1 MKRIVLVC
9 TWIRIMVFLN
19 RQHEFLFPT
28 DLRIYTTVKRQK
40 KFNHWEPIF
49 IGTNEEPFYDERL
62 SWEGKSDKMTQV
74 LRMGRTKY
82 MHGWLTECFLQQ
94 GYVLCVLDYNFHLL
108 SNGFLVH
115 KPGIKKHNE
124 AARPLLE
131 QPQKDFIKE
140 KIFPEITKYYGSR
153 EGCIIH

>member
-1 MKRIVLVC
+1 
-9 TWIRIMVFLN
+9 MVFLN

-82 MHGWLTECFLQQ
+82 MHG
-94 GYVLCVLDYNFHLL
+94 
-108 SNGFLVH
+108 
-115 KPGIKKHNE
+115 
-124 AARPLLE
+124 
-131 QPQKDFIKE
+131 
-140 KIFPEITKYYGSR
+140 
-153 EGCIIH
+153 